1 MATIYCIWQKRNAIP
16 ESKVRKSVLRG
27 RRPAPLF
34 SKWQTCVRVLGPMSR
49 SRTSKRHA
57 KRINLPL
64 QIYLNFAFQKNIFC
78 SFHRLFVVFLVRRH
92 RKREPH
98 NKIKWTCGQNNVT
111 GRKSEFNPLPNNIR
125 WPLWHHTMYVIAQ
138 NSISHLLP
146 FSLSIAI
153 FNKSGSATTAAAY
166 IFIFLEIVSSSVKS
180 YRTRDICHICL
191 IHTPSE
197 CLYRASRN
205 HSFQFISQKI
215 NDIFKK
221 SRSC

>member
-1 MATIYCIWQKRNAIP
+1 MPPVRNYHGNYILHLVKAQCHP

-34 SKWQTCVRVLGPMSR
+34 SKWQTCVRMLAPMSR

-78 SFHRLFVVFLVRRH
+78 SFHRLFVVFLVRRY
-92 RKREPH
+92 RKRELH

-153 FNKSGSATTAAAY
+153 FNKSGSAVMRHAY
-166 IFIFLEIVSSSVKS
+166 IFIFFE
-180 YRTRDICHICL
+180 
-191 IHTPSE
+191 
-197 CLYRASRN
+197 N
-205 HSFQFISQKI
+205 SFLF
-215 NDIFKK
+215 
-221 SRSC
+221 R

>member
-92 RKREPH
+92 RKRELH

-153 FNKSGSATTAAAY
+153 FNKSGSAVMRHAY
-166 IFIFLEIVSSSVKS
+166 IFIFFE
-180 YRTRDICHICL
+180 
-191 IHTPSE
+191 
-197 CLYRASRN
+197 N
-205 HSFQFISQKI
+205 SFLF
-215 NDIFKK
+215 
-221 SRSC
+221 R

>member
-1 MATIYCIWQKRNAIP
+1 MPPVRNYHGNYILHLVKAQCHP

-57 KRINLPL
+57 KRINLSL

-92 RKREPH
+92 RKRER
-98 NKIKWTCGQNNVT
+98 TCGQNNVT

-153 FNKSGSATTAAAY
+153 FNKSGSAVMRHAY
-166 IFIFLEIVSSSVKS
+166 IFIFFE
-180 YRTRDICHICL
+180 
-191 IHTPSE
+191 
-197 CLYRASRN
+197 N
-205 HSFQFISQKI
+205 SFLF
-215 NDIFKK
+215 
-221 SRSC
+221 R

>member
-1 MATIYCIWQKRNAIP
+1 MAQSPAKTMSISVLIPICYVLIHTNTAPNAPCAQLPWQLYNILHLVKAQCHP

-92 RKREPH
+92 RKRELH

-166 IFIFLEIVSSSVKS
+166 IFIFWK
-180 YRTRDICHICL
+180 
-191 IHTPSE
+191 
-197 CLYRASRN
+197 
-205 HSFQFISQKI
+205 
-215 NDIFKK
+215 
-221 SRSC
+221 